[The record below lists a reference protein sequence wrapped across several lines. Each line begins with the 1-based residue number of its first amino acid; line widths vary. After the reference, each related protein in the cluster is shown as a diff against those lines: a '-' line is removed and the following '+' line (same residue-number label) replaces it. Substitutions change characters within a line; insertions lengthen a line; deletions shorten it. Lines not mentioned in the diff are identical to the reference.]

1 MNIKATINK
10 LQKALI
16 QPTAYDL
23 DMVVEQLK
31 EWESASYRYMMEDE
45 GMSHAYSSEVRHE
58 AWKEALE
65 IVQSGVVANNA
76 QEAQAK
82 KIIIVNSSNE
92 KENVS
97 VGDFVIYKCPNCGKK
112 IGSAFHYPP
121 NEHMME
127 HKFCDGCGQ
136 KFKWSWE

>member
-1 MNIKATINK
+1 MRLIDADSINPADVIGGASEFATDIRKAM
-10 LQKALI
+10 QDLI
-16 QPTAYDL
+16 DSQPTAYDP
-23 DMVVEQLK
+23 D
-31 EWESASYRYMMEDE
+31 
-45 GMSHAYSSEVRHE
+45 
-58 AWKEALE
+58 KEA
-65 IVQSGVVANNA
+65 Q
-76 QEAQAK
+76 

-92 KENVS
+92 KESVS

-136 KFKWSWE
+136 KFDWRWE